1 MIVHVL
7 NNLKYETKVSVACV
21 YNFINRRIE
30 LKKCAGHRYKRYG
43 STKTL
48 IPERVSIE
56 KRPKIINI
64 ELATLRLIQSSQRE
78 GVKHVWLLL

>member
-7 NNLKYETKVSVACV
+7 NNLKYETKVSVTCV

-30 LKKCAGHRYKRYG
+30 LKKCAGRRYKRYW

-48 IPERVSIE
+48 IPERVGIE
-56 KRPKIINI
+56 KRPKIINDRYMVGDLEI
-64 ELATLRLIQSSQRE
+64 DTQRDE
-78 GVKHVWLLL
+78 VKRV